1 MSSRARGCGGSS
13 SSATPTTSVENAKK
27 PISRFSSKPQSAR
40 RTPSVRG
47 VVNASACHIALSGD
61 GVINP
66 SKHAPTT
73 LPSAFG
79 SCLRIVTLRF
89 SCVRQVIF
97 EAMGSVASSHIPLPQ
112 ALAMLPASEA
122 AVDAAVAARDSEA
135 RHGQNQASTFVPHFS
150 LDLSAYVACSNA
162 FALYMLLRLQRPAA
176 CPPTLPLR
184 SRTLYASSASARFRP
199 LHINARARVRV
210 HSSALALT
218 FILRL
223 LHSTRTIRNDRMRAF
238 ARSVLRRLSGNGCC
252 IVQVYASHHN
262 SLIRPNQLTFSQ
274 DAAADF
280 VSRQPV
286 ASDLRRAIV
295 NGDACSCCAHLHL
308 SKFEDIEERD
318 PNR

>member
-1 MSSRARGCGGSS
+1 LKKLKNPFSRFFGSS
-13 SSATPTTSVENAKK
+13 C
-27 PISRFSSKPQSAR
+27 KPQSAR

-135 RHGQNQASTFVPHFS
+135 RHGQNQVSTFVPHFS
-150 LDLSAYVACSNA
+150 LDLPAYVACSNA
-162 FALYMLLRLQRPAA
+162 FALHMLLRLQRPAA

-199 LHINARARVRV
+199 LLINARARVRV

-262 SLIRPNQLTFSQ
+262 SLILPN
-274 DAAADF
+274 
-280 VSRQPV
+280 
-286 ASDLRRAIV
+286 
-295 NGDACSCCAHLHL
+295 
-308 SKFEDIEERD
+308 
-318 PNR
+318 